1 MIGLDTNVLVRYF
14 VRDDMGQHQRAARL
28 IERECRADAPG
39 RIALVT
45 LCELVWVLSAGYGYA
60 RKEIAQLLQGI
71 LTASDLEVEQAPM
84 AWDAWRLYQTGKV
97 DFADYLIGLV
107 HRKAGA
113 TATYS
118 FDRRAIGEKVFLPV
132 P

>member
-1 MIGLDTNVLVRYF
+1 MIGLDTNVLARYF
-14 VRDDMGQHQRAARL
+14 VRDDSAQQARAVRL
-28 IERECRADAPG
+28 IERECRPDSPG

-45 LCELVWVLSAGYGYA
+45 LCELVWVLSSGYGYA
-60 RKEIAQLLQGI
+60 RKDVARLLQGI
-71 LTASDLEVEQAPM
+71 LTSADLEVEQAPL
-84 AWDAWRLYQTGKV
+84 AWDAWRLYQAGKV

-113 TATYS
+113 AAVYS
-118 FDRRAIGEKVFLPV
+118 FDRQAVAEKVFAPV

>member
-14 VRDDMGQHQRAARL
+14 VRDDAAQHQRAARL

-39 RIALVT
+39 RNALVT
-45 LCELVWVLSAGYGYA
+45 LCELVWVLSAA
-60 RKEIAQLLQGI
+60 
-71 LTASDLEVEQAPM
+71 DLDVEQAPM
-84 AWDAWRLYQTGKV
+84 AWDAWRLYQAGKV

-113 TATYS
+113 AATYS
-118 FDRRAIGEKVFLPV
+118 FDRKAMGEKVFLPV